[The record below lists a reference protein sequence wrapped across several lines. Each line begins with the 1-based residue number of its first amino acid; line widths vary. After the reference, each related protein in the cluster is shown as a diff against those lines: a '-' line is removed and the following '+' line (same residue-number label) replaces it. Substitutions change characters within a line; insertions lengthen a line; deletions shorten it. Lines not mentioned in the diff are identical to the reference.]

1 MDKTQLNRHD
11 LIEIS
16 TSERYRIFATLQEFY
31 QGEELIKLQDL
42 FKGDV
47 SIPGIVRRAEQAA
60 AGLVAL
66 GFVHPTRGAQK
77 RFRVASFAYYGQIE
91 RHLTPY
97 NVLELDFKASNSC
110 LNCLQQLNSL
120 ARNYQLALGVLGS
133 AALEI
138 ATGLKYTDSVSDID
152 LLIKASNYEQLLTFY
167 QAAINITKGVKLDV
181 EIELPNGYG
190 IKLAE
195 LARDSNTILGKS
207 LTDVQLLSKK
217 EIINF
222 LK

>member
-47 SIPGIVRRAEQAA
+47 SIPGIVRRAEQPEPK
-60 AGLVAL
+60 LVAL

-91 RHLTPY
+91 RQLTPY
-97 NVLELDFKASNSC
+97 NVLELDFKAGNSC

-120 ARNYQLALGVLGS
+120 ARNYQLELGVLGS

-138 ATGLKYTDSVSDID
+138 ATGLKYTDSASDLD

>member
-1 MDKTQLNRHD
+1 MDKTKLNRHD

-16 TSERYRIFATLQEFY
+16 TTERYRIFATLQEFY

-47 SIPGIVRRAEQAA
+47 SIPGIVRRAEQAESK
-60 AGLVAL
+60 LVAL

-77 RFRVASFAYYGQIE
+77 RFRVANFAYYGQIE
-91 RHLTPY
+91 RQLTPY
-97 NVLELDFKASNSC
+97 NVLELDFKAGNSC

-120 ARNYQLALGVLGS
+120 ARNYQLELGVLGS

-138 ATGLKYTDSVSDID
+138 ATGLKYTDSASDID

-207 LTDVQLLSKK
+207 IKDVQLLSKK